1 MTKNPQP
8 LTIPSTLDAEFEEH
22 LLKLHLV
29 NPNIP
34 PRDDAWPSSDI
45 EIPDDTLE
53 EIGNIPNT
61 AWDVEYWRKGLDP
74 SVEMPMEADV
84 DGDCTLV
91 DIDTQA
97 DTEIASDTSMHN

>member
-1 MTKNPQP
+1 MQNLSIFLNFTCKPKH
-8 LTIPSTLDAEFEEH
+8 PSQ
-22 LLKLHLV
+22 
-29 NPNIP
+29 
-34 PRDDAWPSSDI
+34 RRCSDI
-45 EIPDDTLE
+45 EIPDDALE

-61 AWDVEYWRKGLDP
+61 AWDAEYWRKGLDP

-97 DTEIASDTSMHN
+97 V